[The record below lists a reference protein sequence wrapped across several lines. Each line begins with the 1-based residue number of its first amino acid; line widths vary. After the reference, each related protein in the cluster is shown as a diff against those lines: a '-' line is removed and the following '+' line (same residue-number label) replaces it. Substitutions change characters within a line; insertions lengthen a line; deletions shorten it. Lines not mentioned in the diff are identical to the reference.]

1 VLEVQGPL
9 TVETCNQPLGDLT
22 EWMGSRGRCQL
33 LLDLSGV
40 SRMDCCGIGQLVALH
55 QKVRRLGGGFALVN
69 VSRRHKHLLCVAGL
83 LPLIHVFDCSRTT
96 LSRYNDYDVA

>member
-1 VLEVQGPL
+1 
-9 TVETCNQPLGDLT
+9 
-22 EWMGSRGRCQL
+22 
-33 LLDLSGV
+33 
-40 SRMDCCGIGQLVALH
+40 MDCSGIGQLVALH

-83 LPLIHVFDCSRTT
+83 LPLIQVFDCSRTA